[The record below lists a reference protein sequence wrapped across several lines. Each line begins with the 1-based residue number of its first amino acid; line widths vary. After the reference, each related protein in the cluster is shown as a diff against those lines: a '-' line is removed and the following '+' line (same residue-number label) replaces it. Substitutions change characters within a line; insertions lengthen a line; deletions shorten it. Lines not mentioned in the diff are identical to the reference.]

1 MMPFK
6 PGQSGN
12 PAGKK
17 PGTRHRGTQMAEDL
31 LRDTAGDIWEA
42 VVNRAMEGDPA
53 MIKLVLE
60 RVMPPWRGQRLN
72 LAKYLAAAAND
83 WGKVQVLIAN
93 EMLSGVI
100 SPQRA
105 LARSEAAAGSDSVN
119 DEELRARLA
128 ELKKATASSSADRI
142 RRIIL
147 AAKEEKE
154 WSD

>member
-6 PGQSGN
+6 PGQRGK

-31 LRDTAGDIWEA
+31 LRDSASDIWEA
-42 VVNRAMEGDPA
+42 VVNRAVDGDPA

-60 RVMPPWRGQRLN
+60 RVMPPRRGQQLY

-83 WGKVQVLIAN
+83 WVEVKVLIAN

-105 LARSEAAAGSDSVN
+105 L
-119 DEELRARLA
+119 
-128 ELKKATASSSADRI
+128 
-142 RRIIL
+142 
-147 AAKEEKE
+147 
-154 WSD
+154 